1 MIAGFRSSLF
11 RSEAVPSQVLCGI
24 HWLLHHLIVG
34 IHARPHHNYDED
46 QRSTVETQG
55 WQMITTFKSAI
66 RSIYLR

>member
-11 RSEAVPSQVLCGI
+11 RSEVVPSQVLCGI

-46 QRSTVETQG
+46 LAVNSRNAR
-55 WQMITTFKSAI
+55 MADDKDI
-66 RSIYLR
+66 